1 MPEDDGIDVL
11 PPLRTVLAVVLAAA
25 VAVVAA
31 SARADTQPPN
41 KFNAHGITFSY
52 PADWLEFPVNYQ
64 VQIGKPLWID
74 SIGPPPQAPQPPANG
89 SPPPPTSQ
97 PPSPS
102 PNLVTIAAFQVSVA
116 ITKKNIGR
124 YKKYFAVTVNQLAA
138 SLHGQVQSGPKR
150 VNLTSLPGYAFQITA
165 QLADGTIL
173 ENHLVFAFKQ
183 KTEYFINCQHP
194 QNDPL
199 APEINSGCD
208 QIMRSFRPTK

>member
-1 MPEDDGIDVL
+1 VPEDDGIDVL

-31 SARADTQPPN
+31 SARADNQPPN

-52 PADWLEFPVNYQ
+52 PASWVELPVSYEI
-64 VQIGKPLWID
+64 QIGKHLWID
-74 SIGPPPQAPQPPANG
+74 SIGPPPQAPQPPTNG
-89 SPPPPTSQ
+89 SPPPSSEPA
-97 PPSPS
+97 SPR
-102 PNLVTIAAFQVSVA
+102 PNLVTLAASHVSVA

-124 YKKYFAVTVNQLAA
+124 YKKYFAATIRQLAA
-138 SLHGQVQSGPKR
+138 SLHGQVQSGPTR
-150 VNLTSLPGYAFQITA
+150 VNLASLPGYAFQLTA